1 MNRRH
6 FLTLAGTGLV
16 APALS
21 QVWGAGQTVGAATRR
36 PALSGRHALTP
47 SNTSLRIARVN
58 LELAKGVNIRT
69 VGYNGTSPGPVL
81 RFKEAE
87 PVNIDVYNDTD
98 VDELVHWHGLAIDS
112 RNDGAM
118 EEGSPMVPAHGHLR
132 YSFTPKPSGTRWYHT
147 HTMAGAD
154 LSHAGYTGQFG
165 FLYIEP
171 RHEPGQ
177 YDQEI
182 FLAVHHWGPSFFK
195 MGEPMNAL
203 DVHYKYASFNDKLH
217 SAAEP
222 IRVKFGQRV
231 LFRLLNASA
240 TEAVQLSLPGH
251 LFTVV
256 AMDGNVVPQ
265 PRSVETLTLAVGERI
280 DAIVEMNTPGVWLL
294 GGVDEVDRARGLG
307 RTIEYAGRIGKPIW
321 ADPDDTNF
329 DYFRFASTDQAT
341 KPDVGVPMTFTPAPA
356 DEKGMQRWTVNGV
369 EYSKSSPLEF
379 HEGKRHRLVFVNAS
393 AEPHPLHLHRHSFE
407 LVSIGKQRGSGLMKD
422 IVNIPPNTTTEVDV
436 VADNPGN
443 SLFHCHQQLHMD
455 YGFMRLFK
463 YV

>member
-1 MNRRH
+1 MNRRN
-6 FLTLAGTGLV
+6 FITLAGTGLV
-16 APALS
+16 FPTLS
-21 QVWGAGQTVGAATRR
+21 KVWSVAQTGIAGMKR
-36 PALSGRHALTP
+36 PVTPGMHALTP
-47 SNTSLRIARVN
+47 SNTSLRIAPVN

-69 VGYNGTSPGPVL
+69 VGYNGTAPGPLL
-81 RFKEAE
+81 RFKEGE
-87 PVNIDVYNDTD
+87 PVKIDVYNDTD

-118 EEGSPMVPAHGHLR
+118 EEGSPMVPAHRHLR

-147 HTMAGAD
+147 HAMAGAD
-154 LSHAGYTGQFG
+154 LSRAGYTGQFG

-171 RHEPGQ
+171 KHEPGQ

-240 TEAVQLSLPGH
+240 TEAVRLALPGH

-265 PRSVETLTLAVGERI
+265 PRSVETLALAVGERI

-294 GGVDEVDRARGLG
+294 GGIDEHDRVRGLG
-307 RTIEYAGRIGKPIW
+307 RTIEYAGRTGKPIW
-321 ADPDDTNF
+321 PIRTTRTSITSD
-329 DYFRFASTDQAT
+329 SQARP
-341 KPDVGVPMTFTPAPA
+341 KPPSRT
-356 DEKGMQRWTVNGV
+356 
-369 EYSKSSPLEF
+369 
-379 HEGKRHRLVFVNAS
+379 S
-393 AEPHPLHLHRHSFE
+393 AYR
-407 LVSIGKQRGSGLMKD
+407 
-422 IVNIPPNTTTEVDV
+422 
-436 VADNPGN
+436 
-443 SLFHCHQQLHMD
+443 
-455 YGFMRLFK
+455 
-463 YV
+463 

>member
-6 FLTLAGTGLV
+6 FLTLAGTGL
-16 APALS
+16 AAHALS
-21 QVWGAGQTVGAATRR
+21 KVWGPGQTVDAATRR
-36 PALSGRHALTP
+36 PALPERHALTP
-47 SNTSLRIARVN
+47 SNTSLRIAPVN
-58 LELAKGVNIRT
+58 LELAKGVTIRT
-69 VGYNGTSPGPVL
+69 VGYNGSSPGPVL
-81 RFKEAE
+81 RFKEGE

-147 HTMAGAD
+147 HAMAGAD

-171 RHEPGQ
+171 KHEPGQ

-182 FLAVHHWGPSFFK
+182 FLAVHHWSPSFFK

-203 DVHYKYASFNDKLH
+203 DVQYKYASFNDKLH
-217 SAAEP
+217 AAAEP

-240 TEAVQLSLPGH
+240 TEAVRLSLPGH

-329 DYFRFASTDQAT
+329 DYFRFASMDQAT
-341 KPDVGVPMTFTPAPA
+341 KPDVSVPMTFTPVPA

-379 HEGKRHRLVFVNAS
+379 QDGKRHRLVFVNAS

-407 LVSIGKQRGSGLMKD
+407 LVSIGKQRGAGLMKD
-422 IVNIPPNTTTEVDV
+422 IVNIPPNTTMEVDV